1 MRIASLVFINYFSL
15 HKQKYQDIFVGATI
29 PDHTTLC
36 SSAWL
41 TETAR
46 YKKH

>member
-1 MRIASLVFINYFSL
+1 MSIASLVFLNYFSL

-29 PDHTTLC
+29 PDHKTLY
-36 SSAWL
+36 SSAWSI
-41 TETAR
+41 ETLK